1 MRTNLATD
9 NDDILKYSHLYSK
22 AWYET
27 YIMLLCVSSLVVR
40 VYFECYNIKNNK
52 VKTSFECVLDVFYY
66 SIMRIEVIKKLCVFY
81 ELQILNMGY
90 SN

>member
-1 MRTNLATD
+1 MLG
-9 NDDILKYSHLYSK
+9 YSHVYSK

-52 VKTSFECVLDVFYY
+52 VKTSFECVLVVFYC
-66 SIMRIEVIKKLCVFY
+66 SIMRIEVIKKLSVFY
-81 ELQILNMGY
+81 DL
-90 SN
+90 

>member
-1 MRTNLATD
+1 MLE
-9 NDDILKYSHLYSK
+9 YSHLYSK

-52 VKTSFECVLDVFYY
+52 VKTSLECVLVVFYCL
-66 SIMRIEVIKKLCVFY
+66 IMRIEVIKKLNDFINY
-81 ELQILNMGY
+81 K
-90 SN
+90 S

>member
-1 MRTNLATD
+1 MLG
-9 NDDILKYSHLYSK
+9 YSHVYSK

-52 VKTSFECVLDVFYY
+52 VKTSLEYVLVVFYCL
-66 SIMRIEVIKKLCVFY
+66 IMRIEVIEKSNVFY
-81 ELQILNMGY
+81 EL
-90 SN
+90 